1 MTCKTDNALFC
12 KSFFLMIAIIALLQ
26 EGNSTLYQARYFAQK
41 VVLQPVNTMKKV
53 LFILF
58 LVSFFAC
65 KRNDE
70 LPLSDVPG
78 RIAMRDQHSQNFQ
91 LNIQSNDYTPLPNLW
106 PLRWSH
112 DGSKLAVVD
121 YSLGYLKYSIVDAHT
136 LTEIVKFNNRDID
149 GICWS
154 PDDTE
159 VAYIEAFDSS
169 IVRVHLAT
177 LQKQIIRLPGGKI
190 YNGGLDWSP
199 NGNSF
204 VFIGRDEVDY
214 TSYICTIGA
223 DGSNFKTLAEGPF
236 NHPRWSPDGQ
246 TIAFGNVL
254 DINFIDSDG
263 SNMRKAIERAE
274 DPCWSRD
281 GSILMFTY
289 TKKMGWTS
297 SEIDIRAREIGGDQ
311 RERVIY
317 ENCGL
322 IDWCPVE

>member
-1 MTCKTDNALFC
+1 MTCEIDDALFC

-26 EGNSTLYQARYFAQK
+26 EGNPTLYQARYFAQK
-41 VVLQPVNTMKKV
+41 VVLQPVNAMKKV

-78 RIAMRDQHSQNFQ
+78 RIAMQGQNSRFIQ
-91 LNIQSNDYTPLPNLW
+91 YNIKSNDYSELTDLKPY
-106 PLRWSH
+106 RWSH
-112 DGSKLAVVD
+112 DGSKLALID
-121 YSLGYLKYSIVDAHT
+121 YSLGHLKYSIVDANT
-136 LTEIVKFNNRDID
+136 LTEIVKLNNKDD
-149 GICWS
+149 QSICWS
-154 PDDTE
+154 PDDSE

-169 IVRVHLAT
+169 IVRVNLAT
-177 LQKQIIRLPGGKI
+177 LQKQIIHLPGGKL
-190 YNGGLDWSP
+190 YNGGIDWSP
-199 NGNSF
+199 DGNSF
-204 VFIGRDEVDY
+204 VFIGRDDVDY
-214 TSYICTIGA
+214 TAHVCTIGA
-223 DGSNFKTLAEGPF
+223 DGSNFKTLNDGPF
-236 NHPRWSPDGQ
+236 NNPRWSPDGQ
-246 TIAFGNVL
+246 TIAFEYIL
-254 DINFIDSDG
+254 DIYFIHPDG

-281 GSILMFTY
+281 GSVLMFTY
-289 TKKMGWTS
+289 IEELGWTS
-297 SEIDIRAREIGGDQ
+297 SKIDIRAREIGGDQ

>member
-1 MTCKTDNALFC
+1 MLCSSREIQLCIKA
-12 KSFFLMIAIIALLQ
+12 K
-26 EGNSTLYQARYFAQK
+26 YFAQK
-41 VVLQPVNTMKKV
+41 VVRQPANAMKKV

-78 RIAMRDQHSQNFQ
+78 RIAMLGQNSRYFQ
-91 LNIQSNDYTPLPNLW
+91 YTIKSNDYAELTDLKPF
-106 PLRWSH
+106 RWSH
-112 DGSKLAVVD
+112 DGSKLALID
-121 YSLGYLKYSIVDAHT
+121 YSLGYLKYSIVDART
-136 LTEIVKFNNRDID
+136 LEEIVKFNNRDID

-159 VAYIEAFDSS
+159 IAYIESFDSS
-169 IVRVHLAT
+169 IVRVNLTT
-177 LQKQIIRLPGGKI
+177 LQKQIIRLPAGKI
-190 YNGGLDWSP
+190 YNGGIDWSP
-199 NGNSF
+199 DGNSF

-214 TSYICTIGA
+214 TSHVCTIGA
-223 DGSNFKTLAEGPF
+223 DGNNFKTLNTGSF
-236 NHPRWSPDGQ
+236 NQPRWSPDGQ
-246 TIAFGNVL
+246 TIAFENIL
-254 DINFIDSDG
+254 DIYFIHPDG

-281 GSILMFTY
+281 GSVLMFTY
-289 TKKMGWTS
+289 IEELGWTS
-297 SEIDIRAREIGGDQ
+297 SKIDIRAREIGGDR

-322 IDWCPVE
+322 VDWCPVE